1 MGNKQLVLK
10 ILFIST
16 ILSVVLSLS
25 GGQPGGFLSYG
36 TNARSI
42 GLGRAF
48 LAIADDASSVA
59 INPAGM
65 IQVKNMEVSLFQT
78 SLYDGYALMGLNLVY
93 PQVNNT
99 LGFSFIQL
107 ASQAMDLRD
116 RNNETQGSFTDSQ
129 MAIGASYAQPVLIPE
144 LSLGLSGK
152 YVNRALHT
160 NTDSRII
167 ADAGLLYRPFPFLSF
182 GAVIHNLVDFQ
193 LGEDSKDKFAPLPR
207 AGVAFKD
214 KYLTLAFDIE
224 NDLDNWFL
232 GAEYT
237 VNDFIILRGGL
248 NYESTNFGFSLAYS
262 AIRFDYAL
270 SNDDLGMNHRFSFNL
285 GIGQLINSF
294 QKDSAVDWYQ
304 FAIEKYNEGF
314 FLYSLEDMKKAYILN
329 PENKDIKEKLEK
341 LKRIEELADKLNL
354 DIKAEKQIWP
364 KYKQA
369 KDALAKNEYDSA
381 YKTATEL
388 MKQNP
393 TNANILKL
401 VDKIE
406 KTGKIKK

>member
-1 MGNKQLVLK
+1 MGDKQLVFK
-10 ILFIST
+10 ILLLSAV
-16 ILSVVLSLS
+16 LSVALSLS

-48 LAIADDASSVA
+48 LAIADDASSAV

-65 IQVKNMEVSLFQT
+65 IQVKSMEISLFQT
-78 SLYDGYALMGLNLVY
+78 SLYDGYGLMGFNLVY

-99 LGFSFIQL
+99 FGFSFLQL
-107 ASQAMDLRD
+107 ASQSMDLRD
-116 RNNETQGSFTDSQ
+116 RYNESQGSFTDSQ
-129 MAIGASYAQPVLIPE
+129 MAVGVSYAQPVLAPE
-144 LSLGLSGK
+144 LSIGFSGK

-167 ADAGLLYRPFPFLSF
+167 ADAGLLYRPFPFISF
-182 GAVIHNLVDFQ
+182 GAVIHNLVDYQ
-193 LGEDSKDKFAPLPR
+193 LGVDSKDQFAPLPR
-207 AGVAFKD
+207 AGVAYKD

-270 SNDDLGMNHRFSFNL
+270 SNDDLGMNHRFSLNL

-304 FAIEKYNEGF
+304 LAIEKYNEGF
-314 FLYSLEDMKKAYILN
+314 FLYSLEDMKKAFILN
-329 PENKDIKEKLEK
+329 PENKDIKEKLDK
-341 LKRIEELADKLNL
+341 LKKIEELADKLNL
-354 DIKAEKQIWP
+354 DIKVEKQVWP
-364 KYKQA
+364 KYKLA
-369 KDALAKNEYDSA
+369 KDALAKNDLDTA
-381 YKTATEL
+381 YKTATEVL
-388 MKQNP
+388 KQNP
-393 TNANILKL
+393 NNANVLKL
-401 VDKIE
+401 IDKIE